1 MPLSNHKVWT
11 ASGIII
17 LNLLFIYPASAQKKY
32 TQTTIQFYHLTTAH
46 GLSDNYVRDMCLDK
60 TGNLWIGTQDGL
72 NLFNGKSVSWFL
84 QENYPQLENDYIRK
98 LWCDEQNRIWV
109 H

>member
-1 MPLSNHKVWT
+1 MPHIKNIVLTAWGLFFISFLSV
-11 ASGIII
+11 
-17 LNLLFIYPASAQKKY
+17 SAQKTYRSKN
-32 TQTTIQFYHLTTAH
+32 IQFYHLTTAQ